1 METYIRNQRSCTDN
15 KEAQQYLTKTN
26 KYSRR
31 KYPQEMEETSTLCR
45 SGYRAGG
52 GKAQY
57 KMLAPITPIKQIVKN
72 QFAVLFGVTPI
83 GFRGG
88 RIKRMTP
95 VYTNPRRKF
104 ESFTYN
110 GIIEYEAMKL
120 NQIASSGSVFPRR
133 SMGSNG
139 NRMVF
144 S

>member
-1 METYIRNQRSCTDN
+1 
-15 KEAQQYLTKTN
+15 
-26 KYSRR
+26 
-31 KYPQEMEETSTLCR
+31 
-45 SGYRAGG
+45 
-52 GKAQY
+52 
-57 KMLAPITPIKQIVKN
+57 MLAPITPIKQIVKN

-120 NQIASSGSVFPRR
+120 NQIASSGSVFQEGAWEATGIEW
-133 SMGSNG
+133 S
-139 NRMVF
+139 F
-144 S
+144 HELK

>member
-1 METYIRNQRSCTDN
+1 
-15 KEAQQYLTKTN
+15 
-26 KYSRR
+26 
-31 KYPQEMEETSTLCR
+31 
-45 SGYRAGG
+45 
-52 GKAQY
+52 
-57 KMLAPITPIKQIVKN
+57 MLAPITPIKQIVKN
-72 QFAVLFGVTPI
+72 RFAVLFGVTPI

>member
-1 METYIRNQRSCTDN
+1 
-15 KEAQQYLTKTN
+15 
-26 KYSRR
+26 
-31 KYPQEMEETSTLCR
+31 
-45 SGYRAGG
+45 
-52 GKAQY
+52 
-57 KMLAPITPIKQIVKN
+57 MLAPLTPIKQIVKS